1 MLKCIKN
8 EMLEEVFSNLEI
20 ILRMYACISVTNCTG
35 ERLFLILKRV
45 KNYMRPTMRN
55 EHLNALA
62 LLIIETDLLKS
73 VLMIFQKLGKSSK
86 K

>member
-20 ILRMYACISVTNCTG
+20 ILRMYACISVANCTG

-73 VLMIFQKLGKSSK
+73 VLMILQKLEKIIV
-86 K
+86 